1 MMYKLV
7 MLFVVVGLV
16 SCNQSSAPQQPEITP
31 AQTET
36 KTLAVNKVL
45 AVQERTTVNSAE
57 VKAKPKLTSQ
67 AVVAPKEDK
76 KIESAKV
83 TVTTTVEPV
92 LEKTVVA
99 QKKVVEQPKHVDAAP
114 KKVIAPLVQGKQPLR
129 SEPVV
134 QPEPVMVFGDAVKG
148 KKIAKKCMSCHTFK
162 QGGKKKTGPNLFA
175 VVGREKGSVAGFKYG
190 SYLKNAGGVW
200 TEQDLRAWLLDSKG
214 VAKAEGKKS
223 KMPSQKIKG
232 TKADDLIAYLKS
244 LK

>member
-1 MMYKLV
+1 MYKLV

-16 SCNQSSAPQQPEITP
+16 SCNQNTAPQQPGTTP
-31 AQTET
+31 VQTET
-36 KTLAVNKVL
+36 KTLSVNKAL
-45 AVQERTTVNSAE
+45 AAQERETANSAE
-57 VKAKPKLTSQ
+57 VKLKPKLTSQ

-76 KIESAKV
+76 KVEPAKV
-83 TVTTTVEPV
+83 TVKTTVEPV
-92 LEKTVVA
+92 LEKMLVA
-99 QKKVVEQPKHVDAAP
+99 QEKVIEQPKHVEITP

-134 QPEPVMVFGDAVKG
+134 QPEPVMVVGDAVMG

-214 VAKAEGKKS
+214 VAKAAGKKS